1 MGLRSSRFSAGF
13 RRVFVMGICVLLI
26 GMNGLPGE
34 AKCDIKAIFN
44 FGDSNSDTG
53 GFVAAFPPQSSPY
66 GMTYF
71 HRPAGRA
78 SDGRD
83 AIDFLAQAFGF
94 PFLSPY
100 LQSIGSNFMHGANF
114 ATSASTVLLPTTSLF
129 VTGVSPFSL
138 GIQLNQMKE
147 FKAKVLELQ
156 SKGGMRIL
164 RISQSDLPQPDVFGR
179 SLYTLD
185 IGQNDFTGNLPYI
198 GIEGVKQYLPQVVSG
213 ITETIKGSCMELKLV
228 VGTEVELTITT
239 QKFSVEIARL
249 LMGLK

>member
-83 AIDFLAQAFGF
+83 AIDFLA
-94 PFLSPY
+94 
-100 LQSIGSNFMHGANF
+100 
-114 ATSASTVLLPTTSLF
+114 STVLLPTTSLF

-156 SKGGMRIL
+156 SKGLMYGTKACCGNGGGAYNYNPKVFCGNSKVINGTKITATACSDPQNYVSWDGIHATEAANKLVTLSIL
-164 RISQSDLPQPDVFGR
+164 
-179 SLYTLD
+179 
-185 IGQNDFTGNLPYI
+185 
-198 GIEGVKQYLPQVVSG
+198 
-213 ITETIKGSCMELKLV
+213 KGSYFDPPFPISKLCHLHPIV
-228 VGTEVELTITT
+228 
-239 QKFSVEIARL
+239 
-249 LMGLK
+249 

>member
-83 AIDFLAQAFGF
+83 AIDFLA
-94 PFLSPY
+94 
-100 LQSIGSNFMHGANF
+100 
-114 ATSASTVLLPTTSLF
+114 STVLLPTTSLF

-156 SKGGMRIL
+156 SK
-164 RISQSDLPQPDVFGR
+164 DLPQPDVFGR

-213 ITETIKGSCMELKLV
+213 ITETIKELYALGGRTFMVFNLAPIGCFPKFL
-228 VGTEVELTITT
+228 TELPHN
-239 QKFSVEIARL
+239 SSDL
-249 LMGLK
+249 LFC